1 MTGRCSSDGHAQ
13 YGTMWLG
20 LALCAC
26 LYLSFKG
33 RPPPLIG
40 SGLFGVFRGGGGF
53 VLFRVLGGGGGG
65 GASFVGVC
73 CVLCFLDPV
82 IVVFNITTCKEHEAQ
97 QKSRHIKAR

>member
-1 MTGRCSSDGHAQ
+1 MCR
-13 YGTMWLG
+13 WLG
-20 LALCAC
+20 LDLCAC

-33 RPPPLIG
+33 RPPPPIG

-82 IVVFNITTCKEHEAQ
+82 IVVYVRSVLPWKMLRFGGV
-97 QKSRHIKAR
+97 